1 MASYNLNYNIAAKG
15 QVTGLSE
22 SLAERRSM
30 VAGILS
36 AGPPKKK
43 ASKYERSNT
52 QPVGPAD
59 RIDQPVIP
67 INA

>member
-1 MASYNLNYNIAAKG
+1 MFYSAKG
-15 QVTGLSE
+15 QSGQLSE
-22 SLAERRSM
+22 ALAERRSM
-30 VAGILS
+30 VAGILN

-59 RIDQPVIP
+59 RIDQPVNI
-67 INA
+67 ILSLGNI